1 MVKFKWHLAVGRLK
15 LIAQL
20 ATERYIKPFQS
31 IVHSFIRATFFFVA
45 GRPATTRDCSIE
57 APDFIERY
65 PSKEV
70 FCVVTVENHLTNMVQ
85 SVCSDIHH
93 HEEVVSEGANLDE
106 IAPVLKS
113 IIVTRTKDGATVD
126 EIIGDYN
133 SFTGEN
139 LLSTC
144 HTRDNVANILRQIEG
159 VWSMYSEPKGPFL
172 WYCSTDNTKHI
183 AEMIKKQ
190 KSPRLHHRRYQPP
203 QLQGSHRTPYSSKTV
218 PTSSTAT
225 TATNNA
231 PNPRDKFYPD
241 NVNFI
246 PKRHAWNRTPYR
258 SVANHPYL
266 PPQRRQMQ
274 HHPMKPMMKQQYYSN
289 SVYYGPLFCGM
300 QMIGDD
306 FFLSLARWE
315 LGFQYDPGHSIQQ
328 SGLCISGL
336 TIAEA
341 ADRVMKAPYI
351 NDRVIVNVGVVD
363 ILHGSEFVDMQHDL
377 FQLKRNLENRGAS
390 VILTTL
396 SPLANMSHIKDI
408 TDKLHRFNSL
418 IRRYQWEHI
427 DLWRCFVN
435 EKDQT
440 LYECFQPGP
449 RQVSGS
455 NKPHILWNKL
465 GRQRIIKF
473 MKTQLASFI

>member
-1 MVKFKWHLAVGRLK
+1 MVKFKWHHGVGLLK
-15 LIAQL
+15 LIVRQAS
-20 ATERYIKPFQS
+20 ERYIKPLRS
-31 IVHSFIRATFFFVA
+31 IVHSFIRATFSFVA

-57 APDFIERY
+57 APDFIERF

-70 FCVVTVENHLTNMVQ
+70 YCVVTVENHLTNMVQ

-93 HEEVVSEGANLDE
+93 HEDIVAEDASLDK
-106 IAPVLKS
+106 IAPILKS

-126 EIIGDYN
+126 EIIDDYN
-133 SFTGEN
+133 DFTGES
-139 LLSTC
+139 LLSAC
-144 HTRDNVANILRQIEG
+144 HSRDNIANILRQIEG

-190 KSPRLHHRRYQPP
+190 KSPRFHNRRYQPP
-203 QLQGSHRTPYSSKTV
+203 QPQASFRTPYSSKTV
-218 PTSSTAT
+218 PTNSAVT
-225 TATNNA
+225 NA
-231 PNPRDKFYPD
+231 PTVRDKFYPD

-258 SVANHPYL
+258 SAVNHPYL

-274 HHPMKPMMKQQYYSN
+274 QHQMKPMMKQQYYSN
-289 SVYYGPLFCGM
+289 SAYCGPTFCGM

-315 LGFQYDPGHSIQQ
+315 LGFQYDPGHGIQQ
-328 SGLCISGL
+328 SGLCISGM

-363 ILHGSEFVDMQHDL
+363 ILHGNEFVDMQHDL
-377 FQLKRNLENRGAS
+377 LQLKRNLEHRGAS

-396 SPLANMSHIKDI
+396 TPLANSSHIPDI
-408 TDKLHRFNSL
+408 TDKLYRFNNL

-435 EKDQT
+435 ERDQT
-440 LYECFQPGP
+440 LYECFQPAP

-455 NKPHILWNKL
+455 NKPHVLWNKL

-473 MKTQLASFI
+473 LKTQLASLI